1 MLQVVP
7 VRGRSD
13 PARPGRSAG
22 VLLLIGSQGNSVK
35 YRSSKPDIFFRTCCS
50 FPEETEQ
57 DGSRSGF
64 RAGVPDPAGGRPA
77 DLVGRG
83 RLPVILF
90 RRSDVKERPSE
101 RLKVE
106 PDGKICLSDGQKRSD
121 AEIQKQLHNM
131 RHYSQVYTKI
141 FEK

>member
-35 YRSSKPDIFFRTCCS
+35 YRSSKVGAFFLTCCG
-50 FPEETEQ
+50 FPEGTEQ

-83 RLPVILF
+83 RLPVILS
-90 RRSDVKERPSE
+90 RRSDVKERP
-101 RLKVE
+101 
-106 PDGKICLSDGQKRSD
+106 
-121 AEIQKQLHNM
+121 
-131 RHYSQVYTKI
+131 
-141 FEK
+141 